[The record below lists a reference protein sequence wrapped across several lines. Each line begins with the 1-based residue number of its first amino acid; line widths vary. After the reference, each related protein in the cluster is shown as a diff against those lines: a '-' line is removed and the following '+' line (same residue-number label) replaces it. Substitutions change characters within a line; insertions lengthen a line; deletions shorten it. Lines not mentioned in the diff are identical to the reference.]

1 MQQWLQK
8 NRNKENNSLCSSDC
22 RNQKHGKQILCV
34 SAAWTTMCNGNKILK
49 NAFSEEIISLVMGT
63 LFTTAHLRFFFLKFF
78 FFFFFFFFKH
88 SFFPSRFT
96 ISGFNKFIN
105 SKCADDSYLISKS
118 RRDSHVIERDQ
129 NHSRSRKMFSLHN
142 LKRNMATTQKV
153 VLIACGSFNPITNMH
168 LRMFGMWSFLGDC
181 RMVAGLWL
189 FVFD

>member
-1 MQQWLQK
+1 ME
-8 NRNKENNSLCSSDC
+8 NKFCVYQRHEP
-22 RNQKHGKQILCV
+22 LCV
-34 SAAWTTMCNGNKILK
+34 TATKIIK
-49 NAFSEEIISLVMGT
+49 KKFSEEIISLVMGT
-63 LFTTAHLRFFFLKFF
+63 LFTTAHLRFFFLK
-78 FFFFFFFFKH
+78 FFFFFKH

-168 LRMFGMWSFLGDC
+168 LRMFGM
-181 RMVAGLWL
+181 
-189 FVFD
+189 